1 MKLLKTDENKKT
13 WILRTGAA
21 VLVWLLLCVFVTPVY
36 TTVTLTFA
44 EDPHGEV
51 ITTVFTGLRGQV
63 TGRDARYRAVNHG
76 IARISFLDLQYGSH
90 CSLKRIDPL
99 DQYYSAGEPL
109 TLTGLTVSKNGIPTM
124 ELKGSELTSCFLVN
138 EDMELL
144 EGQEGFTFLVTGED
158 PQMLPGASF
167 QAMYVRTP
175 FSVRLLGGLIFGA
188 GICFFAF
195 LFWWFLKTTKGQT
208 YFYRCTAGLLFGG
221 LLCAVFLCVYTGFRN
236 PFYLNPDEYHT
247 LAAIRYY
254 FSHFMP
260 PSMLDPDIIDTYAIY
275 GTTRHSEWT
284 VFYLLTAKVGQ
295 FFTDEIIQMR
305 LFTTI
310 TFCIMAG
317 IALKN
322 IKKNSALSFVLLLTP
337 QVWYLFSYCTS
348 DSYDFFMSFLC
359 LYELIKEDSMLN
371 QVIKKPFCR
380 KHIFYTVL
388 LGLLFVQILW
398 AKPSFYPVLIF
409 VFLILLIRL
418 FYTEKKERK
427 SLFYKY
433 MGIVGMTLLIFA
445 LRYMITDYPYYGF
458 GKYKVYMD
466 MLEKTALYEYRFST
480 PPMERAYS
488 MSFMEKGVSLKEF
501 FTQFDFNKNLFRTF
515 AGFFG
520 SYAFG
525 ARDWY
530 YLVMGILYLALL
542 GYLIFHACA
551 SRDKRAGWEI
561 AAALFTMAVNYVLI
575 VYNAWVIDFQPQG
588 RYLLPVLV
596 YVAYLVHRADR
607 RGEDRFLRILL
618 CLTCIL
624 SLYSFY
630 TIGVYNLVPIHGLQS

>member
-1 MKLLKTDENKKT
+1 MVKNFMKNKKLLLGSMFC
-13 WILRTGAA
+13 I
-21 VLVWLLLCVFVTPVY
+21 WLLVCMVFTPVY
-36 TTVTLTFA
+36 TTVTLNFA
-44 EDPHGEV
+44 EDPGGEV
-51 ITTVFTGLRGQV
+51 ITTVFSGFGKHV
-63 TGRDARYRAVNHG
+63 SGHDARYRVVNYG
-76 IARISFLDLQYGSH
+76 VARISYLDIQYGSH

-99 DQYYSAGEPL
+99 DQYYNREEPL
-109 TLTGLTVSKNGIPTM
+109 SLTGLTISKNGIRVI
-124 ELKGSELTSCFLVN
+124 ELTGEELSSYFSLN
-138 EDMELL
+138 DDMKLL
-144 EGQEGFTFLVTGED
+144 HGDSFTFQVTGQD
-158 PQMLPGASF
+158 PQMLPNNSF
-167 QAMYVRTP
+167 QELYLKTP
-175 FSVRLLGGLIFGA
+175 FSVRLLGGLIFGI

-195 LFWWFLKTTKGQT
+195 LFWWFLRITTKGT
-208 YFYRCTAGLLFGG
+208 LFFRCTTGILFGG
-221 LLCAVFLCVYTGFRN
+221 VLCAAFLCIYTGFRN

-247 LAAIRYY
+247 LSAIRYY

-275 GTTRHSEWT
+275 GTTRHSEWSL
-284 VFYLLTAKVGQ
+284 FYFLTAKIGQ
-295 FFTDEIIQMR
+295 FFTDEIIRMR

-310 TFCIMAG
+310 TFCAMMG
-317 IALKN
+317 IVLKN
-322 IKKNSALSFVLLLTP
+322 IKKNSALLYAVLLTP

-348 DSYDFFMSFLC
+348 DSFDFFMSFLC

-371 QVIKKPFCR
+371 QVIGKPFCR
-380 KHIFYTVL
+380 KHILYTIL

-398 AKPSFYPVLIF
+398 GKQSFYPVLIF

-418 FYTEKKERK
+418 FYTDRAMRK

-433 MGIVGMTLLIFA
+433 MAIAGMTLFIFC

-458 GKYKVYMD
+458 GKYTVYMD

-488 MSFMEKGVSLKEF
+488 MSFMAKGVSLEEF
-501 FTQFDFNKNLFRTF
+501 LTKFEFNKNLFRTF

-530 YLVMGILYLALL
+530 YLLMGMLYLSFL
-542 GYLIFHACA
+542 GYVIFKAFV
-551 SRDKRAGWEI
+551 SRNKRVGWEI
-561 AAALFTMAVNYVLI
+561 GAALLTMLIHYILI

-588 RYLLPVLV
+588 RYLLPILI
-596 YVAYLVHRADR
+596 YAAYLAYRADKK
-607 RGEDRFLRILL
+607 GEDKFLRTIL

-630 TIGVYNLVPIHGLQS
+630 TIGVYNLVPMHGIQ